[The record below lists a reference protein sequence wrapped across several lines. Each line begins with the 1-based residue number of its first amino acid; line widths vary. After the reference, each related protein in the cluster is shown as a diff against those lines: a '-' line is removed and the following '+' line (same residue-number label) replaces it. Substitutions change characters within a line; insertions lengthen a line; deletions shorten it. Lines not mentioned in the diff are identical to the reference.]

1 MKMKRMS
8 RTSRALIE
16 AMEFTR
22 DFTRFPID
30 DQYLKFLHNTVAWRI
45 TFEQNTVQ
53 EIQGMLT
60 VDNAP
65 IKSLDSS
72 IRTTERDPINS

>member
-1 MKMKRMS
+1 MPRRANMKMKRMS

-30 DQYLKFLHNTVAWRI
+30 DQYLNIKKKIKTWRI
-45 TFEQNTVQ
+45 TFEQNTAP
-53 EIQGMLT
+53 EIQGD
-60 VDNAP
+60 VNG
-65 IKSLDSS
+65 
-72 IRTTERDPINS
+72 

>member
-30 DQYLKFLHNTVAWRI
+30 DQYLNIKKKIKTWRI
-45 TFEQNTVQ
+45 TFEQNTAP
-53 EIQGMLT
+53 EIQGD
-60 VDNAP
+60 VNG
-65 IKSLDSS
+65 
-72 IRTTERDPINS
+72 